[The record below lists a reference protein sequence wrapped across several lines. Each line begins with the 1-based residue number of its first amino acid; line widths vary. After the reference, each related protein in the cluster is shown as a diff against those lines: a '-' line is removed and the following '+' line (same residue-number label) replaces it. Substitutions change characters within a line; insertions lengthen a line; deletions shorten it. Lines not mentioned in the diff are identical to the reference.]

1 MRIVGG
7 KYKGRILQIPKNLKA
22 RPTTDFAKESLFN
35 ILSNHFYFEE
45 LEVLDL
51 FGGTGSISFEFA
63 SRGVRKVD
71 LVESNYRH
79 VTSIQRNLEHLEEKN
94 IKVYKADVFRFI
106 KGIDTRYDI
115 IFADPPYDMPL
126 FDELYRLIM
135 QQEILKKDGW
145 LILEHSSKTILEDQ
159 SRLIQKRS
167 YGGVNFSIFH

>member
-7 KYKGRILQIPKNLKA
+7 KYKGRILQIPKNIKA

-35 ILSNHFYFEE
+35 ILSNYFDFQE

-63 SRGVRKVD
+63 SRGVQKVD
-71 LVESNYRH
+71 LIESSYKH
-79 VTSIQRNLEHLEEKN
+79 ILSINKNMEVLQEKN
-94 IKVYKADVFRFI
+94 ITAHKADVFRFI
-106 KGIDTRYDI
+106 PGINVQYDI
-115 IFADPPYDMPL
+115 IFADPPYDIQR

-145 LILEHSSKTILEDQ
+145 LILEHSSKTKLEDQ
-159 SRLIQKRS
+159 SRLIQKRN
-167 YGGVNFSIFH
+167 YGSVNFSIFQ